1 MDKLG
6 IVLDGG
12 GGKGAYQIG
21 VWKYLIES
29 KLYNSV
35 SAISG
40 TSVGGLNSC
49 LFALNDYA
57 LAETIWTQK
66 IQDKIL
72 SIDIDIKEI
81 CGKIALQFGIQN
93 FVPGASIISFFTM
106 LSTSGYF
113 SRKGLLEIIDEY
125 IDLNE
130 LSKMEF
136 PIYAT
141 CVELPLFKTKYFK
154 LNGYDTETIKKILLA
169 TSAIPV
175 IFPKEEIEG
184 KSYYDGGFLGD
195 NSPITP
201 LYDEGCTDII
211 VIHLKADEILKDRRE
226 GVNIYEI
233 CPQEDLGSF
242 LKGTLDFSTEGAYRR
257 IEQGYRD
264 AKEILQPVVD
274 IAKAGA
280 GIVTDLDMMRE
291 HEKRFKENRKSL
303 LEERKLLKANLN
315 DNLEKFA
322 NIEEAKK
329 FYLEEEKRKNLK

>member
-6 IVLDGG
+6 IVSDGG
-12 GGKGAYQIG
+12 GGRGAYQIG
-21 VWKYLIES
+21 VWKYLKES
-29 KLYNSV
+29 NLYNSI

-49 LFALNDYA
+49 LFALDEYN

-81 CGKIALQFGIQN
+81 CSKIALQFGIQN

-106 LSTSGYF
+106 LSTRGYF
-113 SRKGLLEIIDEY
+113 SRKGLIEIIDEY

-141 CVELPLFKTKYFK
+141 CVELPLFETRYFK
-154 LNGYDTETIKKILLA
+154 LNGCDTETIKKILLA
-169 TSAIPV
+169 TSAIPI

-184 KSYYDGGFLGD
+184 KYYYDGGIKD

-201 LYDEGCTDII
+201 LYEEGCTDII

-233 CPQEDLGSF
+233 CPQEDLGNF
-242 LKGTLDFSTEGAYRR
+242 FKGTLDFSTEGAYRR

-264 AKEILQPVVD
+264 AKEILSPVVD

-280 GIVTDLDMMRE
+280 GIIKDLDMMRE
-291 HEKRFKENRKSL
+291 HEKIFKENRKAL
-303 LEERKLLKANLN
+303 LEERKLLKSNLN
-315 DNLEKFA
+315 DNMEKFA

-329 FYLEEEKRKNLK
+329 FYLEEEKRKNIK

>member
-21 VWKYLIES
+21 VWKYLKES
-29 KLYNSV
+29 KLYNSI

-49 LFALNDYA
+49 LFALDEYN

-81 CGKIALQFGIQN
+81 CSKIALQFGIQN

-113 SRKGLLEIIDEY
+113 SRKGLIEIIDEY

-141 CVELPLFKTKYFK
+141 CVELPLFETRYFK

-169 TSAIPV
+169 TSAIPI

-184 KSYYDGGFLGD
+184 KYYYDGGIKD

-201 LYDEGCTDII
+201 LYEEGCTDII

-233 CPQEDLGSF
+233 CPQEDLGNF
-242 LKGTLDFSTEGAYRR
+242 FKGTLDFSTEGTYRR

-264 AKEILQPVVD
+264 AKEILSPVVD

-280 GIVTDLDMMRE
+280 GIIKDLDMMRE
-291 HEKRFKENRKSL
+291 HEKIFKENRKAL
-303 LEERKLLKANLN
+303 LEERKLLKSNLN
-315 DNLEKFA
+315 DNMEKFA

-329 FYLEEEKRKNLK
+329 FYLEEEKRKNIK

>member
-12 GGKGAYQIG
+12 GGRGAYQIG
-21 VWKYLIES
+21 VWKYLKES
-29 KLYNSV
+29 KLYNSI

-49 LFALNDYA
+49 LFALDEYN

-81 CGKIALQFGIQN
+81 CSKIALQFGIQN
-93 FVPGASIISFFTM
+93 FVPGVSIISFFTM
-106 LSTSGYF
+106 LSTRGYF
-113 SRKGLLEIIDEY
+113 SRKGLIEIIDEY

-141 CVELPLFKTKYFK
+141 CVELPLFETRYFK

-169 TSAIPV
+169 TSAIPI

-184 KSYYDGGFLGD
+184 KYYYDGGIKD

-201 LYDEGCTDII
+201 LYEEGCTDII

-233 CPQEDLGSF
+233 CPQEDLGNF
-242 LKGTLDFSTEGAYRR
+242 FKGTLDFSTEGAYRR

-264 AKEILQPVVD
+264 AKEILSPVVD

-280 GIVTDLDMMRE
+280 GIIKDLDMMRE
-291 HEKRFKENRKSL
+291 HEKIFKENRKAL
-303 LEERKLLKANLN
+303 LEERKLLKSNLN
-315 DNLEKFA
+315 DNMEKFA

-329 FYLEEEKRKNLK
+329 FYLEEEKRKNIK

>member
-12 GGKGAYQIG
+12 GGRGAYQIG
-21 VWKYLIES
+21 VWKYLKES
-29 KLYNSV
+29 KLYNSI

-49 LFALNDYA
+49 LFALDEYN

-72 SIDIDIKEI
+72 SIDVDIKEI

-106 LSTSGYF
+106 LSTRGYF
-113 SRKGLLEIIDEY
+113 SRKGLIEIIDEY

-141 CVELPLFKTKYFK
+141 CVELPLFETRYFK

-169 TSAIPV
+169 TSAIPI

-184 KSYYDGGFLGD
+184 KYYYDGGIKD

-201 LYDEGCTDII
+201 LYEEGCTDII

-233 CPQEDLGSF
+233 CPQEDLGNF
-242 LKGTLDFSTEGAYRR
+242 FKGTLDFSTEGVYRR

-264 AKEILQPVVD
+264 AKEILSPVVD

-280 GIVTDLDMMRE
+280 GIIKDLDMMRE
-291 HEKRFKENRKSL
+291 HEKIFKENRKAL
-303 LEERKLLKANLN
+303 LEERKLLKSNLN
-315 DNLEKFA
+315 DNMEKFA

-329 FYLEEEKRKNLK
+329 FYLEEEKRKNIK

>member
-1 MDKLG
+1 
-6 IVLDGG
+6 
-12 GGKGAYQIG
+12 
-21 VWKYLIES
+21 
-29 KLYNSV
+29 
-35 SAISG
+35 
-40 TSVGGLNSC
+40 
-49 LFALNDYA
+49 
-57 LAETIWTQK
+57 
-66 IQDKIL
+66 
-72 SIDIDIKEI
+72 
-81 CGKIALQFGIQN
+81 
-93 FVPGASIISFFTM
+93 M
-106 LSTSGYF
+106 LSTRGCF
-113 SRKGLLEIIDEY
+113 SRKGLIEIIDEY

-141 CVELPLFKTKYFK
+141 CVELPLFETRYFK

-169 TSAIPV
+169 TSAIPI

-184 KSYYDGGFLGD
+184 KYYYDGGIKD

-201 LYDEGCTDII
+201 LYEEGCTDII

-233 CPQEDLGSF
+233 CPQEDLGNF
-242 LKGTLDFSTEGAYRR
+242 FKGTLDFSTEGAYRR

-280 GIVTDLDMMRE
+280 GIIKDLDMMRE
-291 HEKRFKENRKSL
+291 HEKIFKENRKAL
-303 LEERKLLKANLN
+303 LEERKLLKSNLN
-315 DNLEKFA
+315 DNMEKFA

-329 FYLEEEKRKNLK
+329 FYLEEEKRKNIK

>member
-12 GGKGAYQIG
+12 GGRGAYQIG
-21 VWKYLIES
+21 VWKYLKES
-29 KLYNSV
+29 KLYNSI

-49 LFALNDYA
+49 LFALDEYN

-81 CGKIALQFGIQN
+81 CSKIALQFGIQN

-106 LSTSGYF
+106 LSTRGYF
-113 SRKGLLEIIDEY
+113 SRKGLIEIIDEY
-125 IDLNE
+125 VDLNE

-141 CVELPLFKTKYFK
+141 CVELPLFETRYFK

-169 TSAIPV
+169 TSAIPI

-184 KSYYDGGFLGD
+184 KYYYDGGIKD

-201 LYDEGCTDII
+201 LYEEGCTDII

-233 CPQEDLGSF
+233 CPQEDLGNF
-242 LKGTLDFSTEGAYRR
+242 FKGTLDFSTEGAYRR

-264 AKEILQPVVD
+264 AKEILSPVVD

-280 GIVTDLDMMRE
+280 GIIKDLDMMRE
-291 HEKRFKENRKSL
+291 HLSL
-303 LEERKLLKANLN
+303 
-315 DNLEKFA
+315 
-322 NIEEAKK
+322 IHI
-329 FYLEEEKRKNLK
+329 

>member
-12 GGKGAYQIG
+12 GGRGAYQIG
-21 VWKYLIES
+21 VWKYLKES
-29 KLYNSV
+29 KLYNSI

-49 LFALNDYA
+49 IFALDEYD
-57 LAETIWTQK
+57 LAETIWRQK

-106 LSTSGYF
+106 LSTRGYF
-113 SRKGLLEIIDEY
+113 SRKGLIEIIDEY

-141 CVELPLFKTKYFK
+141 CVELPLFETRYFK

-169 TSAIPV
+169 TSAIPI

-184 KSYYDGGFLGD
+184 KYYYDGGIKD

-201 LYDEGCTDII
+201 LYEEGCTDII

-233 CPQEDLGSF
+233 CPQEDLGNF
-242 LKGTLDFSTEGAYRR
+242 FKGTLDFSTEGAYRR

-264 AKEILQPVVD
+264 AKEILSPVVD

-280 GIVTDLDMMRE
+280 GIIKDLDMMRE
-291 HEKRFKENRKSL
+291 HEKIFKENRKAL
-303 LEERKLLKANLN
+303 LEERKLLKSNLN
-315 DNLEKFA
+315 DNMEKLA

-329 FYLEEEKRKNLK
+329 FYLEEEKRKNIK

>member
-1 MDKLG
+1 M
-6 IVLDGG
+6 DGG
-12 GGKGAYQIG
+12 GGRGAYKIG
-21 VWKYLIES
+21 VWKYLKES
-29 KLYNSV
+29 KLYNSI

-49 LFALNDYA
+49 LFALDEYD

-81 CGKIALQFGIQN
+81 CSKIALQFGIQN

-106 LSTSGYF
+106 LSTRGYF
-113 SRKGLLEIIDEY
+113 SRKGLIEIIDEY
-125 IDLNE
+125 INLNE

-141 CVELPLFKTKYFK
+141 CVELPLFETRYFK

-169 TSAIPV
+169 TSAIPI

-184 KSYYDGGFLGD
+184 KYYYDGVIKD
-195 NSPITP
+195 DSPITP
-201 LYDEGCTDII
+201 LYEEGCTDII

-233 CPQEDLGSF
+233 CPQEDLGNF
-242 LKGTLDFSTEGAYRR
+242 FKGTLDFSTEGAYRR

-264 AKEILQPVVD
+264 AKEILSPVVD

-280 GIVTDLDMMRE
+280 GIIKDLDMMIE
-291 HEKRFKENRKSL
+291 HEKIFKENRKAL
-303 LEERKLLKANLN
+303 LEERKLLKSNLN
-315 DNLEKFA
+315 DNMEKFE
-322 NIEEAKK
+322 NIEETKK
-329 FYLEEEKRKNLK
+329 FYLEEEKRKNIK